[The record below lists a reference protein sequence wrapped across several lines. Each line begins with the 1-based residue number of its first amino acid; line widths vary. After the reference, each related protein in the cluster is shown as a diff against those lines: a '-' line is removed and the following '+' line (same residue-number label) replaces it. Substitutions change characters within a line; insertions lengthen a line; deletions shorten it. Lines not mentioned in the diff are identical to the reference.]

1 LIINQNEI
9 HIFRT
14 STDLNENELNS
25 FRKNLSDDENT
36 KAERYKFNYLKNNY
50 TACRG
55 FLREIL
61 SGYTGINPSDIKFSY
76 SEFGKPFL
84 KDSNIRFNV
93 SHSGNTGIIAVN
105 LENEL
110 GIDIELVRE
119 VPDLISLSAR
129 FFSKSEITELNKTDS
144 GKLTDSFFYCWT
156 RKEAF
161 VKAVG
166 TGLQYPLNSF
176 SVSVTGDADPEITE
190 IANDFTEARK
200 WKLYNL
206 PAAHNYISS
215 LAVRN
220 LNKNIVF
227 KN

>member
-1 LIINQNEI
+1 MIINQNEI
-9 HIFRT
+9 HIYSTR
-14 STDLNENELNS
+14 TDLNENELTG
-25 FRKNLSDDENT
+25 FRKILSEDENT
-36 KAERYKFNYLKNNY
+36 KAGRYKFDYLKNNY

-61 SGYTGINPSDIKFSY
+61 SGYTGIIPSKIKFSY

-105 LENEL
+105 TEDEL
-110 GIDIELVRE
+110 GIDIELKRE
-119 VPDLISLSAR
+119 VPDLLSLSER

-161 VKAVG
+161 IKALG
-166 TGLQYPLNSF
+166 TGLQYPLNCF
-176 SVSVTGDADPEITE
+176 SVSVTDDADPEITE
-190 IANDFTEARK
+190 IENDVSEARK

-206 PAAHNYISS
+206 LASKDYISS
-215 LAVRN
+215 LAIRD

>member
-1 LIINQNEI
+1 MIINQNEI
-9 HIFRT
+9 HIYCTR
-14 STDLNENELNS
+14 TDLNENELNS
-25 FRKNLSDDENT
+25 FRKVLSEDENT
-36 KAERYKFNYLKNNY
+36 KAERYKFSYLKNNY

-61 SGYTGINPSDIKFSY
+61 SGYTGINPSYIKFSY

-93 SHSGNTGIIAVN
+93 SHSGDTGIIAVN

-110 GIDIELVRE
+110 GIDIELIRE
-119 VPDLISLSAR
+119 VQDLISLSER
-129 FFSKSEITELNKTDS
+129 FFSKLEITELLKTDS

-161 VKAVG
+161 IKAVG

-200 WKLYNL
+200 WKLYNIVT
-206 PAAHNYISS
+206 AHNYISS
-215 LAVRN
+215 LAIRD